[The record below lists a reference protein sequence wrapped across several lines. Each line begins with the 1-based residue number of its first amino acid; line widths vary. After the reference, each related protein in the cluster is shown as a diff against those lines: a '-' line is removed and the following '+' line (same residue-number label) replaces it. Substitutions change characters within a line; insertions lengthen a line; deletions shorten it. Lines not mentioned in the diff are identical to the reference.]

1 VLAEQRQ
8 HDQAVPARYALDA
21 SARIDTLER
30 APEGQALST
39 VVCDTGDDEPELWT
53 VEHFHL
59 EVAKVLR
66 RDTLT
71 GVLDDQRATRLTD
84 VLTDW
89 PLTVVSVAPVLVEAW
104 QLRNNLTVHDALYVV
119 ATRRLDGAT
128 LVTTDRKL
136 IDAPG
141 VDLPVI
147 PRPPR
152 LSRPLPADEAAHGA
166 PQRPGS

>member
-1 VLAEQRQ
+1 
-8 HDQAVPARYALDA
+8 VPARYVLDA
-21 SARIDTLER
+21 SAGVDILER
-30 APEGQALST
+30 TPQGQVLST
-39 VVCDTGDDEPELWT
+39 VVRATGDDESELWT

-71 GVLDDQRATRLTD
+71 GVLDDQRATQLID
-84 VLTDW
+84 VLADW
-89 PLTVVSVAPVLVEAW
+89 PLTVVSVAPLLVEAW

-136 IDAPG
+136 PNAPG
-141 VDLPVI
+141 VDVPVI
-147 PRPPR
+147 TPDQ
-152 LSRPLPADEAAHGA
+152 LG
-166 PQRPGS
+166 

>member
-1 VLAEQRQ
+1 M
-8 HDQAVPARYALDA
+8 PARYVLDA
-21 SARIDTLER
+21 SAGVDILER
-30 APEGQALST
+30 TPEGQALST
-39 VVCDTGDDEPELWT
+39 VVRATGDDEPELWT

-71 GVLDDQRATRLTD
+71 GVLDDQRATQLID
-84 VLTDW
+84 VLADW
-89 PLTVVSVAPVLVEAW
+89 PLTVVSVAPLLVEAW

-136 IDAPG
+136 PNAPG
-141 VDLPVI
+141 VDVPVI
-147 PRPPR
+147 TPDQ
-152 LSRPLPADEAAHGA
+152 LS
-166 PQRPGS
+166 